1 MRSLISFELFKLFK
15 RRKNIAG
22 IVALIVLI
30 LIYIFT
36 SIGMEKS
43 RYATDISLCKDDI
56 QSNESMIKSTDTPK
70 ETVKLLSK
78 HVSLVKTELKAL
90 DNGDWKTFLKA
101 KIQDNNNKIS
111 EINNDSLISGDNPDE
126 LKAENRKYQ
135 YLLNNNIKPIYENC
149 NTQAFNFLKNV
160 LTDIMP
166 IIMLIL
172 LFLISADIVSNEAEG
187 GSLRL
192 LLVQPVSRSK
202 IIFSKFAASVIYCFS
217 VIIFIFGTFFVI
229 LGLTRGFGSAY
240 YPISFNNNCFLTFFN
255 ARDVS
260 VSIIPL
266 YAFLLLSVPILILLI
281 IATVSFSLLFSTIFN
296 SSATSISL
304 LIILT
309 VAVYVFLN
317 RFNILKPAAPILFFL
332 YTNIPGL
339 LDGTIS
345 KSMHLN
351 SITYTSGVIVFILY
365 TIICYA
371 TSSFIFN
378 KKDIH

>member
-1 MRSLISFELFKLFK
+1 MVLLIT
-15 RRKNIAG
+15 R
-22 IVALIVLI
+22 
-30 LIYIFT
+30 
-36 SIGMEKS
+36 
-43 RYATDISLCKDDI
+43 
-56 QSNESMIKSTDTPK
+56 
-70 ETVKLLSK
+70 
-78 HVSLVKTELKAL
+78 
-90 DNGDWKTFLKA
+90 
-101 KIQDNNNKIS
+101 
-111 EINNDSLISGDNPDE
+111 
-126 LKAENRKYQ
+126 
-135 YLLNNNIKPIYENC
+135 YLL
-149 NTQAFNFLKNV
+149 TTTAFNL
-160 LTDIMP
+160 
-166 IIMLIL
+166 
-172 LFLISADIVSNEAEG
+172 
-187 GSLRL
+187 
-192 LLVQPVSRSK
+192 
-202 IIFSKFAASVIYCFS
+202 
-217 VIIFIFGTFFVI
+217 
-229 LGLTRGFGSAY
+229 
-240 YPISFNNNCFLTFFN
+240 FN

-378 KKDIH
+378 KKISIDYCCIIS